1 MSEYCG
7 TCTCTWVYNVN
18 EKSADQNFIKVQ
30 IGEEKM
36 LANVSNEF
44 KSKNDLTLECKYR
57 YFLKCKHIFFQ
68 PVQKQF

>member
-18 EKSADQNFIKVQ
+18 KKSADQNFIKVQ

-36 LANVSNEF
+36 LSNVSNEF
-44 KSKNDLTLECKYR
+44 KSKNDLTLEC
-57 YFLKCKHIFFQ
+57 
-68 PVQKQF
+68 